1 MVRRT
6 IPVDPLDPLIE
17 ATPRPVIAMGTDYPA
32 GHHIKPHRHRRSQLL
47 YGARGTLT
55 VHTDQGAWVVPPER
69 AMWIPGGTQH
79 EVRMIGAASVR
90 SLYIE
95 AEFTANLPQQCA
107 VMAPSPLMRNLLL
120 AAVDAPLEYE
130 PGSRAGLIMELLLH
144 ELRELHTLPLSL
156 PLPSDAR
163 LANRCRRFLQRPSS
177 RDTIDEWSAATGMS
191 RRGFTRRFR
200 QETGLSFADW
210 RQRACVLAALP
221 RLAAGAAITRVALDF
236 GYDSPAAFTSM
247 FKRVL
252 GMPPSRYLRLAAAEE
267 LEPGGGAA
275 TEELEPGG
283 GAATGL

>member
-6 IPVDPLDPLIE
+6 APVDPLDPLLE
-17 ATPRPVIAMGTDYPA
+17 ATPRPVIAMGTDYPE

-47 YGARGTLT
+47 YGVRGALT

-79 EVRMIGAASVR
+79 EVRVIGAVSVH

-107 VMAPSPLMRNLLL
+107 VMAPSPLMRSLLL
-120 AAVDAPLEYE
+120 VAVDAPLEYE
-130 PGSRAGLIMELLLH
+130 PGSRAGLIMELLLF
-144 ELRELHTLPLSL
+144 ELRELRTLPLSL
-156 PLPSDAR
+156 PLPRDAR
-163 LANRCRRFLQRPSS
+163 LASRCRRFLRRPSTH
-177 RDTIDEWSAATGMS
+177 DTIDEWSAATGMS

-210 RQRACVLAALP
+210 RQRACVLSALP
-221 RLAAGAAITRVALDF
+221 RLASGEAITRVALDL

-247 FKRVL
+247 FKRIL
-252 GMPPSRYLRLAAAEE
+252 GMPPSRYLRVAAEE
-267 LEPGGGAA
+267 EREPAGGRHTLMDDSGI
-275 TEELEPGG
+275 
-283 GAATGL
+283 

>member
-1 MVRRT
+1 MVRQ
-6 IPVDPLDPLIE
+6 ILPVILDPQLE
-17 ATPRPVIAMGTDYPA
+17 STPRPVIATGTDYPE
-32 GHHIKPHRHRRSQLL
+32 GYHIKPHRHRRSQLL

-79 EVRMIGAASVR
+79 EVRVLGAVSIH

-95 AEFTANLPQQCA
+95 PEFTASLPQQCT

-130 PGSRAGLIMELLLH
+130 PGSRAGLIMELLLY
-144 ELRELHTLPLSL
+144 ELRELRTLPLSL
-156 PLPSDAR
+156 PLPSNAR
-163 LANRCRRFLQRPSS
+163 LAGRCRRFLRRPSIH
-177 RDTIDEWSAATGMS
+177 DTIDEWSAATGMS

-221 RLAAGAAITRVALDF
+221 RLAAGEAVTRVALDL

-247 FKRVL
+247 FKRIL
-252 GMPPSRYLRLAAAEE
+252 GIAPSRYLRRGGEEEPEPAAD
-267 LEPGGGAA
+267 L
-275 TEELEPGG
+275 
-283 GAATGL
+283 